1 MKNLFLTLILI
12 CSFILKSSSQVEF
25 FGGTK
30 AGICGSQVS
39 GDYLA
44 GFKKAGLYAGFLAG
58 VSLNKEM
65 SLHME
70 LQFVQKG
77 SRKNARPDIGDYR
90 TYLLRLSYLEI
101 PIIFTYQGNS
111 YFELEGGL
119 SYGYLVK
126 NTDVEFD
133 ENGVMPGKNPFRK
146 FEISGHLGMNYL
158 VSDNLKVNFRLNN
171 SLTHVREHAGG
182 GTYLLNTGQF
192 NTVLMLG
199 LVYKMKR

>member
-1 MKNLFLTLILI
+1 MKKLYLALFIFCFLFLN
-12 CSFILKSSSQVEF
+12 LKSQVDF
-25 FGGTK
+25 FGGAK

-44 GFKKAGLYAGFLAG
+44 GFNKAGIYAGFLAG
-58 VSLNKEM
+58 LNLNDEM

-70 LQFVQKG
+70 MQFVQKG
-77 SRKNARPDIGDYR
+77 SRKNARPDVGDFR
-90 TYLLRLSYLEI
+90 TYLLRLNYLEI

-111 YFELEGGL
+111 YFELEGGV
-119 SYGYLVK
+119 SYGHLIK
-126 NTDVEFD
+126 NTDVEYD

-158 VSDNLKVNFRLNN
+158 ISDNLKVNFRLNN

-199 LVYKMKR
+199 MVYKMKR

>member
-1 MKNLFLTLILI
+1 MKKLYLTILLISFLFV
-12 CSFILKSSSQVEF
+12 KAQSQIEF

-44 GFKKAGLYAGFLAG
+44 GFNKAGLYAGFLAG
-58 VSLNKEM
+58 LSLNDEM

-70 LQFVQKG
+70 MLYVQKG
-77 SRKNARPDIGDYR
+77 SRKNARPHIGDYR
-90 TYLLRLSYLEI
+90 SYILRLNYLEI
-101 PIIFTYQGNS
+101 PFIFTYQGNN
-111 YFELEGGL
+111 YFELEGGF

-126 NTDVEFD
+126 NTDVEYD

-158 VSDNLKVNFRLNN
+158 ISDNLKVNFRLNN

-199 LVYKMKR
+199 MVYKMKR